1 MPWLERITSKPGSR
15 VPFLWSWVSVSFP
28 DTFTDC
34 HRTFII
40 PGKAQGFPETT
51 ELRCANKRSFTG
63 YVHPSTLLGSRGPQP
78 FWAPGTGFMQ
88 DNFST
93 DQGQGGGVVVVWGSF
108 KCMTLIVHFIS
119 SIITSAPPQITRHWI
134 SEAGDPPALW
144 HPGLPVRGGNEELQ
158 RKVPKSSLSVQGGRR
173 AGDRQLTSSV
183 DARTQ
188 RSE

>member
-15 VPFLWSWVSVSFP
+15 TPFLWSWVSVSFP

-51 ELRCANKRSFTG
+51 ELWCANKRSFTG
-63 YVHPSTLLGSRGPQP
+63 CVHPSTLLGSRGPQP

-119 SIITSAPPQITRHWI
+119 SYYYVSSTSDHQALDLRGWGPPCSVAPRA
-134 SEAGDPPALW
+134 SCE
-144 HPGLPVRGGNEELQ
+144 R
-158 RKVPKSSLSVQGGRR
+158 RK
-173 AGDRQLTSSV
+173 
-183 DARTQ
+183 
-188 RSE
+188 